1 METEE
6 LTNALE
12 SLITQLTAM
21 VEMLTNMVG
30 NLFDTPLGV
39 IIFFI
44 VIVPMIF
51 SFCSDIFSTIF
62 KIIVGTIGR
71 VMEVVFFIFCKLPL
85 EGYELV
91 KRLSSKKK
99 IPTNLN
105 EYQVLKEEVLSV
117 KFEDP
122 SPKKVKPTTPDQD
135 LAASLKSNTLD
146 P

>member
-1 METEE
+1 MEKEE

-12 SLITQLTAM
+12 PLLIQLTAM
-21 VEMLTNMVG
+21 IEMLTELVG
-30 NLFDTPLGV
+30 SLIDNPIGLIILLFVVPTILSFFFGV
-39 IIFFI
+39 FG
-44 VIVPMIF
+44 
-51 SFCSDIFSTIF
+51 TIF
-62 KIIVGTIGR
+62 EIIVGTIGM
-71 VMEVVFFIFCKLPL
+71 VMEVVLFIFCKLPL
-85 EGYELV
+85 EGYKLV

-122 SPKKVKPTTPDQD
+122 SPKKVKPTTPEQD
-135 LAASLKSNTLD
+135 LVASLKSNTLD